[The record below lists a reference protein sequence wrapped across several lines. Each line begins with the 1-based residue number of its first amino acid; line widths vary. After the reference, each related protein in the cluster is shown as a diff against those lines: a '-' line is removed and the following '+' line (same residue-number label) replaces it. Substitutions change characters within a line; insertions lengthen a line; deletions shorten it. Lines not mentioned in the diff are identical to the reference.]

1 MRCPACHSTSSKVVD
16 SRTARGG
23 RAVRRRREC
32 LRCSDRFTT
41 YEYVE
46 ERQVQILKRN
56 GSAEDFDRDKLRR
69 SIAVACAK
77 RPVSSADMEGLVDRI
92 EDIISRSAG
101 VELPSAEVG
110 EMVMEGLKP
119 LDRVAYVRYASV
131 YRNFQDIEEFQE
143 FMDELNLDERR
154 AATARFQEEL
164 FFPRKGAGV
173 TES

>member
-1 MRCPACHSTSSKVVD
+1 M
-16 SRTARGG
+16 
-23 RAVRRRREC
+23 
-32 LRCSDRFTT
+32 RCSDRFTT

-56 GSAEDFDRDKLRR
+56 GSAEDFDRNKLRR

-77 RPVSSADMEGLVDRI
+77 RPVSSADMESLVDSI
-92 EDIISRSAG
+92 EDTISRSAG

-154 AATARFQEEL
+154 RATARFQEEL

>member
-1 MRCPACHSTSSKVVD
+1 MRCPACHSASSKVVD
-16 SRTARGG
+16 SRTARDG

-46 ERQVQILKRN
+46 ERQLQILKRT
-56 GSAEDFDRDKLRR
+56 GSAEDFDRDKLRM

-77 RPVSSADMEGLVDRI
+77 RPVSSAEIEALVDSI
-92 EDIISRSAG
+92 EDTISRSAG
-101 VELPSAEVG
+101 VEIPSAEIG

-143 FMDELNLDERR
+143 IVDDLSVKERQQ
-154 AATARFQEEL
+154 AAARFQEEL
-164 FFPRKGAGV
+164 FFRRSGSAVP
-173 TES
+173 ES

>member
-1 MRCPACHSTSSKVVD
+1 MRCPACHSASSKVVD
-16 SRTARGG
+16 SRTARDG

-46 ERQVQILKRN
+46 ERQVQILKRT
-56 GSAEDFDRDKLRR
+56 GSAEDFDRDKLRM

-77 RPVSSADMEGLVDRI
+77 RPVSSAEIEALVDSI
-92 EDIISRSAG
+92 DDTVSRSAG
-101 VELPSAEVG
+101 VEIPSAEIG

-143 FMDELNLDERR
+143 IVDDLSVKEQQQ
-154 AATARFQEEL
+154 AVARFQEEL
-164 FFPRKGAGV
+164 LFPRPGAAV
-173 TES
+173 SES